1 MLNFTDIAVQAGLAR
16 ARNVSGSPADK
27 RFLLEEMGCGVALF
41 DFDNDG
47 WLDIFL
53 VNGSTLQTG
62 AGAPKPTSYLFRNNR
77 DGTFTDVTQKAGLTY
92 SGWGQGCCVGDYDND
107 GFEDL
112 FVSYWGRNVLY
123 HNNGDG
129 TFTNV
134 SQKAGVAGTAN
145 RWGAGCCFLDYDR
158 DGHLDLFVANYV
170 NFDPK
175 QVPLPGEAAYCR
187 YNEIPVPCGPQGL
200 AGGTNLL
207 YRNRGDG
214 TFEDVSE
221 KSGIANPRGPSSAA
235 FVSTELEAGGI
246 VRDGCGGG
254 RFRQRRLA
262 GYLRRRRYRTEPALP
277 QQSRRHLPRNW
288 RPRRLRL

>member
-1 MLNFTDIAVQAGLAR
+1 MFPKRPAWQA
-16 ARNVSGSPADK
+16 S
-27 RFLLEEMGCGVALF
+27 
-41 DFDNDG
+41 
-47 WLDIFL
+47 
-53 VNGSTLQTG
+53 
-62 AGAPKPTSYLFRNNR
+62 
-77 DGTFTDVTQKAGLTY
+77 
-92 SGWGQGCCVGDYDND
+92 
-107 GFEDL
+107 
-112 FVSYWGRNVLY
+112 
-123 HNNGDG
+123 
-129 TFTNV
+129 
-134 SQKAGVAGTAN
+134 AN

-187 YNEIPVPCGPQGL
+187 FNEIPVPCGPQGL

-246 VRDGCGGG
+246 VRDGRGRG
-254 RFRQRRLA
+254 RFR
-262 GYLRRRRYRTEPALP
+262 
-277 QQSRRHLPRNW
+277 
-288 RPRRLRL
+288 